1 MNELETH
8 RDALKQE
15 LEQLEATLAH
25 QARSLGGDEA
35 RALRAELAHLEEEVR
50 ELTEVSERLDG
61 RIVELDMELEP
72 LREETRRAVAYLA
85 DLETPKGW

>member
-35 RALRAELAHLEEEVR
+35 RALRAELARLEEEVR
-50 ELTEVSERLDG
+50 ALREAAEHLDERIL
-61 RIVELDMELEP
+61 ELDMELAP
-72 LREETRRAVAYLA
+72 LREETRRAVAYLEG
-85 DLETPKGW
+85 L